1 MFDQMQFLFQEYN
14 DHQLHGVII
23 FVGRLDRDCLKK
35 AVILSMDLVPILRSR
50 YVERAW
56 HPFWESTGLGYDD
69 VVTFVAS
76 NCLKEEIDRFLTGRT
91 DECQGPQLMVRIV
104 SSQAQDVLCI
114 VMNHMIC
121 DGAGFKEY
129 LYLLVLLSLFDFSP
143 QEGMEELL
151 VAVTLVLGL
160 AQHLFVMR
168 QRWQFQLFGVDP
180 DQFGAGV
187 HSSPPPTRRLS

>member
-1 MFDQMQFLFQEYN
+1 
-14 DHQLHGVII
+14 
-23 FVGRLDRDCLKK
+23 
-35 AVILSMDLVPILRSR
+35 MDLVPILRSR

-76 NCLKEEIDRFLTGRT
+76 NCLKEEFDRFLTGRT

-129 LYLLVLLSLFDFSP
+129 LYLLNSLYTNLRRDPDYRPEEAPGGSRSINQVYRQLRLRDRLRLLFTRKH
-143 QEGMEELL
+143 
-151 VAVTLVLGL
+151 VTRHDSGL
-160 AQHLFVMR
+160 AFPLSSTVDTSPLSPRISFPSAG
-168 QRWQFQLFGVDP
+168 FGC
-180 DQFGAGV
+180 
-187 HSSPPPTRRLS
+187 